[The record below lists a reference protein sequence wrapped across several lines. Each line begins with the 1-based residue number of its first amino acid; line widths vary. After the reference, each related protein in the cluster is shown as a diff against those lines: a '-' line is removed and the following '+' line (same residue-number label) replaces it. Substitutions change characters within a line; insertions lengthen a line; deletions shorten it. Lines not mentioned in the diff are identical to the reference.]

1 MTQAQRRVP
10 LSKDRIVQAAIDVAD
25 REGLHALTMR
35 RLGAEL
41 GVEAMAVYKHVS
53 GKDDILDGMVEQVV
67 SLIEAPGQGMDWRD
81 AMRRRARSARDVL
94 TRHSWAIGLLDSRR
108 SMGPNQLRYVD
119 SILGSLRSAGFSI
132 DDAAHAFSLLDSYVY
147 GHVVQEMSWSGKSEP
162 TEPPGPAA
170 DSEAFSAEYPH
181 LAEMSAHAVGGTF
194 SFDGEFTHG
203 LDVILAALEPGAAK
217 PDLGAPGRPGVGDP
231 LTTRNSG

>member
-1 MTQAQRRVP
+1 MTRDRQRVP
-10 LSKDRIVQAAIDVAD
+10 LSKERIFQTAIDVAD
-25 REGLHALTMR
+25 REGLQGLTMR

-53 GKDDILDGMVEQVV
+53 GKDDILDGMVELVV
-67 SLIEAPGQGMDWRD
+67 SLIETPGHGMDWRD

-94 TRHSWAIGLLDSRR
+94 SHHSWAIGLLDSRR

-147 GHVVQEMSWSGKSEP
+147 GHVVQEMSWSGRSEP
-162 TEPPGPAA
+162 TEPPGPATE
-170 DSEAFSAEYPH
+170 SEAFSTEYPH
-181 LAEMSAHAVGGTF
+181 LAEVSAHAVGGTF
-194 SFDGEFTHG
+194 SFDGEFAHG
-203 LDVILAALEPGAAK
+203 LDVILSALEPGAAK
-217 PDLGAPGRPGVGDP
+217 PDLGAAGRPEGGSPTDH
-231 LTTRNSG
+231 SQ

>member
-1 MTQAQRRVP
+1 MTRAQVRVP
-10 LSKDRIVQAAIDVAD
+10 LSRERILQAAIDVAD
-25 REGLHALTMR
+25 REGLQALTMR

-53 GKDDILDGMVEQVV
+53 GKDDILDGMVELVV
-67 SLIEAPGQGMDWRD
+67 SLIEAPGDGLDWRD
-81 AMRRRARSARDVL
+81 AMRRRAMSARDVL

-147 GHVVQEMSWSGKSEP
+147 GHVVQEMSMSGASEP
-162 TEPPGPAA
+162 GEPPGPAL
-170 DSEAFSAEYPH
+170 DSEALSTEYPH
-181 LAEMSAHAVGGTF
+181 LAEMAAHAAGGTF
-194 SFDGEFTHG
+194 SFDGEFEHG
-203 LDVILAALEPGAAK
+203 VEVILTALEPGAVR
-217 PDLGAPGRPGVGDP
+217 PDAGRPSRGRG
-231 LTTRNSG
+231 

>member
-1 MTQAQRRVP
+1 MTRDHQRVP
-10 LSKDRIVQAAIDVAD
+10 LSKERIFQAAIDVAD
-25 REGLHALTMR
+25 REGLQALTMR

-53 GKDDILDGMVEQVV
+53 GKEDILDGMVELVV
-67 SLIEAPGQGMDWRD
+67 SLIEAPGDGMDGRD

-147 GHVVQEMSWSGKSEP
+147 GHVVQEMSMSGASEP
-162 TEPPGPAA
+162 GEPPGPAL
-170 DSEAFSAEYPH
+170 DPEALSTEYPH
-181 LAEMSAHAVGGTF
+181 LAEVAAHALGGTF
-194 SFDGEFTHG
+194 SFDGEFEHG
-203 LDVILAALEPGAAK
+203 LEVILTALEPGAVR
-217 PDLGAPGRPGVGDP
+217 PDAGRASRGRG
-231 LTTRNSG
+231 

>member
-1 MTQAQRRVP
+1 MTQAHRRVP
-10 LSKDRIVQAAIDVAD
+10 LSKERILQAAIDVAD
-25 REGLHALTMR
+25 REGLQALTMR

-53 GKDDILDGMVEQVV
+53 GKDDILDGMVELVV
-67 SLIEAPGQGMDWRD
+67 SLIEAPGHGMDWRD
-81 AMRRRARSARDVL
+81 AMRRRAMSARDVL

-147 GHVVQEMSWSGKSEP
+147 GHVVQEMSRSGGSEP
-162 TEPPGPAA
+162 GEPPGPALE
-170 DSEAFSAEYPH
+170 SESSARITRIWPRWQLTPREEPSVSTASSRMASRSSCPRSS
-181 LAEMSAHAVGGTF
+181 LGGQARF
-194 SFDGEFTHG
+194 RR
-203 LDVILAALEPGAAK
+203 AWPPRA
-217 PDLGAPGRPGVGDP
+217 GDP
-231 LTTRNSG
+231 LITGYSG

>member
-1 MTQAQRRVP
+1 MTEADRRVP
-10 LSKDRIVQAAIDVAD
+10 LSRDRILQAAIDVAD
-25 REGLHALTMR
+25 REGLQALTMR

-53 GKDDILDGMVEQVV
+53 GKDDILDGMVELVV
-67 SLIEAPGQGMDWRD
+67 SLIETPGHGMDWRD

-147 GHVVQEMSWSGKSEP
+147 GHVVQEMSMSGASQP
-162 TEPPGPAA
+162 GEPPGPALE
-170 DSEAFSAEYPH
+170 SEVLSREYPH
-181 LAEMSAHAVGGTF
+181 LAEMAAHAAGGTF

-203 LDVILAALEPGAAK
+203 LDVILSALEPGAAK
-217 PDLGAPGRPGVGDP
+217 PDLGAPGR
-231 LTTRNSG
+231 SGRVTH

>member
-1 MTQAQRRVP
+1 
-10 LSKDRIVQAAIDVAD
+10 
-25 REGLHALTMR
+25 MR

-41 GVEAMAVYKHVS
+41 GVEAMALYKHVS
-53 GKDDILDGMVEQVV
+53 SKEDILDGMVELVV
-67 SLIEAPGQGMDWRD
+67 SRIDTPVERADWRD
-81 AMRRRARSARDVL
+81 AMRSRAMSARDVL

-147 GHVVQEMSWSGKSEP
+147 GHIVQEMSMSGASGPGE
-162 TEPPGPAA
+162 TPGPALE
-170 DSEAFSAEYPH
+170 SEALSTEYPH
-181 LAEMSAHAVGGTF
+181 LAEMAARAAGGTF

-203 LDVILAALEPGAAK
+203 LDVILSALEPAAAK
-217 PDLGAPGRPGVGDP
+217 
-231 LTTRNSG
+231 T

>member
-10 LSKDRIVQAAIDVAD
+10 LSRDRIFQAAIDVAD
-25 REGLHALTMR
+25 RDGLQAMTMR

-53 GKDDILDGMVEQVV
+53 GKDDILDGMVELVV
-67 SLIEAPGQGMDWRD
+67 SLIETPGHGMDWRD

-132 DDAAHAFSLLDSYVY
+132 DDAAHAFSILDSYVY
-147 GHVVQEMSWSGKSEP
+147 GHVVQEMSWSGRSEP
-162 TEPPGPAA
+162 IEALGPATEP
-170 DSEAFSAEYPH
+170 EAFITEYPH
-181 LAEMSAHAVGGTF
+181 LAEMTAHAVGGTF
-194 SFDGEFTHG
+194 SFDGEFTYG
-203 LDVILAALEPGAAK
+203 LDVILSALEPGGAK
-217 PDLGAPGRPGVGDP
+217 PVGAPGRPGG
-231 LTTRNSG
+231 R